1 MPKETA
7 TDARPGECVYFKGC
21 LLGIG
26 ERMTLDPPNE
36 LFERELVDLIKKIDK
51 EKSDSQFHCDYHG
64 KCKRRAYVEV
74 FPGGSWS
81 YLCFFHFTLER
92 LRFRKW
98 KYGWCKVND

>member
-1 MPKETA
+1 MPKETV
-7 TDARPGECVYFKGC
+7 TDARPGKCVYFKGC

-26 ERMTLDPPNE
+26 EIMGKKLKWINGDDFMGANNIE
-36 LFERELVDLIKKIDK
+36 VDT
-51 EKSDSQFHCDYHG
+51 CDYHG